1 MLKKNGA
8 TPSVTVTDCL
18 KGSTLKHGEESNENV
33 CKLFKAGDV
42 SGESS
47 GGSEG
52 GKKRENELTGRER
65 RKRRLDLGGGGEE
78 REWRGRWAVVG
89 RASFRLWWAFSE
101 APQ

>member
-65 RKRRLDLGGGGEE
+65 RKRGLDLGGGEE
-78 REWRGRWAVVG
+78 KEWRGRWAVVG